1 MNCSVRLL
9 VLFAVTGLLPHA
21 IAQTIRVD
29 ITPGHAVNTFRPTEA
44 LGAGIDRI
52 ASDSTDKLFVEPTI
66 KQILSAGWQTVT
78 YRQNTE
84 LHVEAWHWNPQ
95 GTWSEAG
102 NQGYFTG
109 ESTPKDFLRHSYG
122 YPLPHAGFSHPDGDS
137 YSRLTDGD
145 ANTYWKSN
153 PYLTKAFTGED
164 DSLHPQWVVVDL
176 ATPQQI
182 NAIRIDWADPY
193 ARKYLVQYW
202 TGEDPIYQATKG
214 TWVTFSHGEVTN
226 GTGGVATLHLAQS
239 PLPVRYVRVW
249 MMESSNTCDTHG
261 SADRRNCV
269 GYGIK
274 ELYLGTVNSD
284 GMFSDVIHHA
294 ADRAQTTTICS
305 SVDPWHQASVVH
317 DKGDQVGFDLF
328 YTSGVTRGLPAMVP
342 VAMLYDTP
350 ENAAAEIAYIEKRG
364 YPISYVEMGEEPDG
378 KHTLPEDY
386 AALYLQWATALH
398 KVDPKLKLGG
408 PIFEGVN
415 QDIQVW
421 PDAWGK
427 TSWMGRFFD
436 YLREHHRLSD
446 LSFVSFEHYPFS
458 ACKIAWSDLYEE
470 ANLVTH
476 ILQVWREDGLPTGV
490 PMFITESNIAAGTDS
505 SFVDVYGALWWSDYV
520 GAFLQA
526 GGNAVYYFHYLP
538 EGMSQGC
545 EGTSP
550 GTFSMFTV
558 DKEYQIQQPTSQFFS
573 SQMINL
579 EWVQPGSGEHQMFA
593 TASDVHDGAGHTLV
607 TAYTVKRPDGE
618 WSLMLVNKDQAN
630 PHSVQIVF
638 QNENKK
644 EENYFSGPVSMVT
657 FGREQ
662 YQWHSNIKGGTAD
675 PDGPALHS
683 TITAAPGIPFML
695 PKASVTVLRGKLVP
709 GTRNSQKSFWRKISP
724 RALAA
729 TLCDCE

>member
-1 MNCSVRLL
+1 MSRDVAVRLL
-9 VLFAVTGLLPHA
+9 FLWVAMGLPPCAL
-21 IAQTIRVD
+21 AQTIRVD
-29 ITPGHAVNTFRPTEA
+29 TTPGHAVNTFRPTEA

-52 ASDSTDKLFVEPTI
+52 ATDSTDKLFVESTI

-95 GTWSEAG
+95 GTWSESG
-102 NQGYFTG
+102 EKGYFTG
-109 ESTPKDFLRHSYG
+109 DSAPKDFIRHSYG

-145 ANTYWKSN
+145 TNTYWKSN

-164 DSLHPQWVVVDL
+164 DALHPQWVVVDL
-176 ATPQQI
+176 STPQQI

-214 TWVTFSHGEVTN
+214 TWVTFSHGEVTDSA
-226 GTGGVATLHLAQS
+226 GGMATLHLAQS

-249 MMESSNTCDTHG
+249 MTESSNTCDTHG
-261 SADRRNCV
+261 SADPRNCV

-274 ELYLGTVNSD
+274 EIYLGTINAEGV
-284 GMFSDVIHHA
+284 FSDVVHHA
-294 ADRAQTTTICS
+294 ADRAQSGTICS
-305 SVDPWHQASVVH
+305 SVDPWHEASVVH
-317 DKGDQVGFDLF
+317 DKADQIGFDLF

-421 PDAWGK
+421 PDARGK

-436 YLREHHRLSD
+436 YLREHHRLAD
-446 LSFVSFEHYPFS
+446 LSFVSFEHYPMN
-458 ACKIAWSDLYEE
+458 ACRIAWSDLYEE

-476 ILQVWREDGLPTGV
+476 ILQVWRDDGLPPGV

-505 SFVDVYGALWWSDYV
+505 SFVDVFGALWWSDYV

-579 EWVQPGSGEHQMFA
+579 EWVQPGSGEHLMFA
-593 TASDVHDGAGHTLV
+593 TSSDVRDGAGNTLV
-607 TAYTVKRPDGE
+607 TAYTVKRPSGE
-618 WSLMLVNKDQAN
+618 WSVMLVNKDQQN

-638 QNENKK
+638 KDEMNKK
-644 EENYFSGPVSMVT
+644 DSYFSGPVNMTT
-657 FGREQ
+657 FGSEQ
-662 YQWHSNIKGGTAD
+662 YRWHSNVKGGTAD
-675 PDGPALHS
+675 PDGPAAHS
-683 TITAAPGIPFML
+683 TIAAEASAPFVL
-695 PKASVTVLRGKLVP
+695 PKASVTVLRGSIAPAIPLK
-709 GTRNSQKSFWRKISP
+709 Q
-724 RALAA
+724 
-729 TLCDCE
+729 